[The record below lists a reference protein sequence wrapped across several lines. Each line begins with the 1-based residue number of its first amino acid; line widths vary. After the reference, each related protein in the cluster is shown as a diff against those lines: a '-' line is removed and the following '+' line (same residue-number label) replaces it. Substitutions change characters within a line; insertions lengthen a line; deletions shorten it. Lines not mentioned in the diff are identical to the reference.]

1 MCKTKKM
8 EAVKNTPIEEKE
20 FKQRLNIQN
29 AYVEVLKNYHTDLL
43 EKVKKTKKG
52 YQRSK
57 LEVDLFELAQKLDEN
72 VSILRNAVNKYNETF
87 EVKK

>member
-1 MCKTKKM
+1 M
-8 EAVKNTPIEEKE
+8 EAEKNTPMEEKE
-20 FKQRLNIQN
+20 FKQKLNIQN